1 MRTISIDRYVLET
14 LMPELVGRDR
24 RSVSFSL
31 YLFLWTRSFGTGAR
45 SVRVSHQEV
54 AGLLG
59 VSKSAV
65 QAAVKHLTKRRL
77 LRTHHASRTAVP
89 EYFPLRPWAVRGR

>member
-1 MRTISIDRYVLET
+1 MRISIDRYVLET

-24 RSVSFSL
+24 RPVAFAL
-31 YLFLWTRSFGTGAR
+31 YLHLWTRTFGAGAK

-54 AGLLG
+54 ASQLG

-89 EYFPLRPWAVRGR
+89 EYSPLRPWAERGR